1 MRYAGRVGR
10 SIALLFCVVLTI
22 ACRSANAPTD
32 SAARSG
38 LDVSYGVDAARPR
51 TSFRFHLPSTGDAEL
66 YLGAPLAASGA
77 DTLGHFRAPVD
88 PEARADIAKLV
99 DDAKLLSRS
108 GGPSATA
115 EGAGQLSLTSG
126 SAKAELSLVSADA
139 PVTELRAKLDAIMT
153 KVANHPVRA
162 LRMALALV
170 PSAGGYRPEITLTQV
185 GAEPLDVLF
194 CDPAPSGPCLQAT
207 ATTASGSSVLSR
219 ADAADL
225 VARGVL
231 PSGVTAVAP
240 GTTYRIALAPITG
253 RGEVTATVLVW
264 FAGPG
269 LARAAVELRAQAR
282 TP

>member
-38 LDVSYGVDAARPR
+38 LDVSYRVDAARPR

-88 PEARADIAKLV
+88 PEARAEIAKLV
-99 DDAKLLSRS
+99 DDEKLLSRS

-126 SAKAELSLVSADA
+126 SAKAELSLVRRRAGDGAPSEARRDHDEGREPSRPSPPHGARARAVRRRLPPRDHADPSRGRTA
-139 PVTELRAKLDAIMT
+139 RRLVLR
-153 KVANHPVRA
+153 
-162 LRMALALV
+162 
-170 PSAGGYRPEITLTQV
+170 S
-185 GAEPLDVLF
+185 GAERTVPTGGSRRS
-194 CDPAPSGPCLQAT
+194 PA
-207 ATTASGSSVLSR
+207 
-219 ADAADL
+219 AA
-225 VARGVL
+225 R
-231 PSGVTAVAP
+231 
-240 GTTYRIALAPITG
+240 
-253 RGEVTATVLVW
+253 
-264 FAGPG
+264 
-269 LARAAVELRAQAR
+269 
-282 TP
+282 